1 MAKAINWP
9 VQYRDY
15 VLQEPSYQPLCAVR
29 LGRLYYDNQFWV
41 PEEEVD
47 IRVNNLRV
55 RKGKVLAPLACFSIK
70 QLPQQVYALLKPDI
84 QTEATL
90 IAYLGRTYNQSVTAN
105 SDVTIV
111 TYANLPVNPE
121 EMDKPVR

>member
-9 VQYRDY
+9 VQYRDH

-55 RKGKVLAPLACFSIK
+55 RRGKVLEALTCFTLS
-70 QLPQQVYALLKPDI
+70 QLPQPVYALLKPDI
-84 QTEATL
+84 QTQAAL
-90 IAYLGRTYNQSVTAN
+90 LAYLGRTYNQSVTP
-105 SDVTIV
+105 SSEVTVV
-111 TYANLPVNPE
+111 TYQNLPVNPE
-121 EMDKPVR
+121 EMDKPLR